1 MSGKLSGKVA
11 IVTGGSRGQ
20 GASHVRAMVREGA
33 RVAFTDV
40 RVELGKALAA
50 ELGDAAM
57 FIQHDVSKPQDWDR
71 VVAATE
77 AAFGPINILVNNA
90 GIVFLKELQEM
101 TFEEYER
108 VIAVNQTSVFLGMKA
123 VLASMR
129 RAAGGSIINI
139 SSAAANKGIRGNLA
153 YTAAKAA
160 IGGMGRV
167 AALEL
172 TADNI
177 RVNTVL
183 PGIIRTPMVD
193 EPDSDRVAAMIAGIP
208 VKRLGSTAEVS
219 SLIVYLAS
227 DDSSYSTGSEFVVDG
242 GILAA

>member
-20 GASHVRAMVREGA
+20 GAAHARAMVREGA
-33 RVAFTDV
+33 RVALTDV
-40 RVELGKALAA
+40 RVELGEALAA

-57 FIQHDVSKPQDWDR
+57 FIQHDVSKPADWDR

-90 GIVFLKELQEM
+90 GIVFLKELEEM

-193 EPDSDRVAAMIAGIP
+193 EPDADRVAAMIEGIP
-208 VKRLGSTAEVS
+208 VKRLGSPAEVS
-219 SLIVYLAS
+219 NLIVYLAS

-242 GILAA
+242 GILA

>member
-20 GASHVRAMVREGA
+20 GESHVRAMVREGA

-50 ELGDAAM
+50 EIGAAAM

-90 GIVFLKELQEM
+90 GIVLLKELQEL

-129 RAAGGSIINI
+129 RARGGSIINI

-160 IGGMGRV
+160 IHGMGRV

-193 EPDSDRVAAMIAGIP
+193 EPDADKVAAMIEAIP

-219 SLIVYLAS
+219 NLIVYLAS
-227 DDSSYSTGSEFVVDG
+227 DDSSYSTGSEFIVDG
-242 GILAA
+242 GILA

>member
-1 MSGKLSGKVA
+1 
-11 IVTGGSRGQ
+11 
-20 GASHVRAMVREGA
+20 MVREGA

-40 RVELGKALAA
+40 RVELGEALAA

-57 FIQHDVSKPQDWDR
+57 FIQHDVSKPADWDR

-193 EPDSDRVAAMIAGIP
+193 EPDADRVAAMIEGIP
-208 VKRLGSTAEVS
+208 VKRLGSPAEVS
-219 SLIVYLAS
+219 NLIVYLAS

-242 GILAA
+242 GILA

>member
-1 MSGKLSGKVA
+1 MSGRLSGKVV

-20 GASHVRAMVREGA
+20 GASHVRAMVEAGA
-33 RVAFTDV
+33 KVAFTDI
-40 RVELGKALAA
+40 RVELGEALAA
-50 ELGDAAM
+50 ELGDAAL
-57 FIQHDVSKPQDWDR
+57 FIQHDVSKREDWNR

-77 AAFGPINILVNNA
+77 AAFGPINVLVNNA
-90 GIVFLKELQEM
+90 GIVFLRDFED
-101 TFEEYER
+101 TSFEEYER
-108 VIAVNQTSVFLGMKA
+108 VIAVNQTSVFLGMKS

-129 RAAGGSIINI
+129 RAKGGSIINI
-139 SSAAANKGIRGNLA
+139 SSAAANKGIPGNLA

-193 EPDSDRVAAMIAGIP
+193 EPDVDRVAAMIDAIP
-208 VKRLGSTAEVS
+208 VKRLGSTTEVS
-219 SLIVYLAS
+219 NLIVYLAS
-227 DDSSYSTGSEFVVDG
+227 DEASYSTGSEFVVDG
-242 GILAA
+242 GILA

>member
-11 IVTGGSRGQ
+11 IVTGGARGQ
-20 GASHVRAMVREGA
+20 GESHVRAMVREGA
-33 RVAFTDV
+33 KVAFTDV

-50 ELGDAAM
+50 EVGAAAL

-77 AAFGPINILVNNA
+77 AAFGPISILVNNA
-90 GIVFLKELQEM
+90 GIVFLKELQQM

-129 RAAGGSIINI
+129 RAQGGSIINI

-160 IGGMGRV
+160 IGAMGRV

-172 TADNI
+172 IADNI

-193 EPDSDRVAAMIAGIP
+193 EPDADRVAKMIEAIP
-208 VKRLGSTAEVS
+208 IKRLGSTAEVS
-219 SLIVYLAS
+219 NLVVYLAS

-242 GILAA
+242 GILA

>member
-1 MSGKLSGKVA
+1 MSDKLSGKVA

-20 GASHVRAMVREGA
+20 GASHARAMVREGA
-33 RVAFTDV
+33 RVALTDV
-40 RVELGKALAA
+40 RVELGEALAA

-57 FIQHDVSKPQDWDR
+57 FIQHDVSKPADWDR

-193 EPDSDRVAAMIAGIP
+193 EPDADRVAAMIEGIP
-208 VKRLGSTAEVS
+208 VKRLGSPAEVS
-219 SLIVYLAS
+219 NLIVYLAS

-242 GILAA
+242 GILA

>member
-1 MSGKLSGKVA
+1 MSGKLTGKVA

-20 GASHVRAMVREGA
+20 GASHARAMVREGA
-33 RVAFTDV
+33 RVALTDV
-40 RVELGKALAA
+40 RVELGEALAA

-57 FIQHDVSKPQDWDR
+57 FIQHDVSKPADWDR

-77 AAFGPINILVNNA
+77 EAFGPINILVNNA
-90 GIVFLKELQEM
+90 GIVFLKELREM
-101 TFEEYER
+101 TFEEYGR

-193 EPDSDRVAAMIAGIP
+193 EPDADRVAAMIEGIP
-208 VKRLGSTAEVS
+208 VKRLGSPAEVS
-219 SLIVYLAS
+219 NLIVYLAS

-242 GILAA
+242 GILA